1 MTGGDDASRVSQLRA
16 LLDGGALCSLKSN
29 MWKSDLPFPA
39 DKHQLIHPKTT
50 ARLRLVSAAA
60 GPQRSSRLR
69 VRINRA
75 ANRALKLRG
84 TERLGRQSVRD
95 IFTLFAVVMR

>member
-16 LLDGGALCSLKSN
+16 LLDGSALCSLKSN

-95 IFTLFAVVMR
+95 IFTLFAVVMP